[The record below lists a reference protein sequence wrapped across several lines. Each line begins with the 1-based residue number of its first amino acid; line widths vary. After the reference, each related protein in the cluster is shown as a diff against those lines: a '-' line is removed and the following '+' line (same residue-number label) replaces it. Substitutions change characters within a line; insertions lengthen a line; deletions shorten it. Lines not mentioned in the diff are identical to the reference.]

1 MKKALLFF
9 LAFTFFSVAANA
21 QINLG
26 LKAGLNL
33 ASLPSDFESA
43 SAVGFH
49 GGIWAKVGAGPVG
62 FRPELLISTKGGETT
77 ITSNDP
83 ATGFTN
89 LKNDINLVYADVP
102 LLLEFSPVPIL
113 KVHLGPQ
120 FSFLLS
126 DKVDVNDVSGSVQA
140 IEEAYDFNDL
150 DLGLVF
156 GLGVTVMKFDA
167 GIRYNLGLSKV
178 SEFNL
183 AGVQNTD
190 FKNSVIQVSV
200 GYKFK

>member
-1 MKKALLFF
+1 MKKAVLFF
-9 LAFTFFSVAANA
+9 IAFAFFSVAQA
-21 QINLG
+21 QINIG
-26 LKAGLNL
+26 VKAGLNL

-77 ITSNDP
+77 INSSDP
-83 ATGFTN
+83 ASGFTS
-89 LKNDINLVYADVP
+89 LTNDVNLVYADVP

-113 KVHLGPQ
+113 KVHVGPQ

-126 DKVDVNDVSGSVQA
+126 DKVDVNNFSGSVDA
-140 IEEAYDFNDL
+140 IEAAYDFNDL

-156 GLGVTVMKFDA
+156 GLGVTVLKFDA

-183 AGVQNTD
+183 AGIQNTD
-190 FKNSVIQVSV
+190 FKNSVIQISV

>member
-1 MKKALLFF
+1 MKKAVLFF
-9 LAFTFFSVAANA
+9 IAFAFFSVAQA
-21 QINLG
+21 QINIG
-26 LKAGLNL
+26 VKAGLNL

-77 ITSNDP
+77 INSSDP
-83 ATGFTN
+83 ASGFTS
-89 LKNDINLVYADVP
+89 LTNDVNLVYADVP

-113 KVHLGPQ
+113 KVHVGPQ

-126 DKVDVNDVSGSVQA
+126 DKVDVNNFSGSVDA
-140 IEEAYDFNDL
+140 IEAAYDFNDL

-156 GLGVTVMKFDA
+156 GLGVTVLKFDA

-183 AGVQNTD
+183 AGIQNTD
-190 FKNSVIQVSV
+190 FKNSVIQVSI

>member
-9 LAFTFFSVAANA
+9 LAFTFFSVAHA
-21 QINLG
+21 QINFG
-26 LKAGLNL
+26 VKAGLNL

-77 ITSNDP
+77 VSSNDP
-83 ATGFTN
+83 TTGFTD
-89 LKNDINLVYADVP
+89 LKNDISLVYADVP

-126 DKVDVNDVSGSVQA
+126 DKVDINDASGSVQN
-140 IEEAYDFNDL
+140 IKDAYDFNSL

-178 SEFNL
+178 SDFNF

-190 FKNSVIQVSV
+190 FKNSVIQVSI
-200 GYKFK
+200 GYKIK